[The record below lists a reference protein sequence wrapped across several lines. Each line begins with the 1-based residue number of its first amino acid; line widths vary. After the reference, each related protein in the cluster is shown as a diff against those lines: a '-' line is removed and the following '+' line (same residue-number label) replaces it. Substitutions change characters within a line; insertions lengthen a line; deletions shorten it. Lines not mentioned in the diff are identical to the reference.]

1 MLEYTVVKEK
11 GSNRYYVCRVGEENI
26 PLTSR
31 FTAKKKALHKAAEME
46 GLDYKEYMSLRR
58 KENANYD

>member
-1 MLEYTVVKEK
+1 MLEYTVTKEK

-31 FTAKKKALHKAAEME
+31 FTEKKKALHKAAEME

-58 KENANYD
+58 KENAKHD

>member
-1 MLEYTVVKEK
+1 MLEYTVSKEK

-31 FTAKKKALHKAAEME
+31 FTEKKKALHKAAEME

-58 KENANYD
+58 KENAKND